1 MPLKFLRKQTSQLS
15 NLIEPQKQSKY
26 SFLGISYK
34 INRDSDEIKS
44 ILLYDKMGK
53 SYFIPKCKDR
63 DLKLKLKLDR
73 NGRLYIQDLN
83 SSFLYNKS
91 GSSSPESGIT
101 LTANNSG
108 VKFSSS
114 DSFIDDIDHIYG
126 GDTHKYDPNQMD
138 NGDAIK
144 LSDINKTKW

>member
-53 SYFIPKCKDR
+53 SYFIHKCKDR
-63 DLKLKLKLDR
+63 DLKLKLDR

-138 NGDAIK
+138 NGD
-144 LSDINKTKW
+144 INKTKW